1 MKLLIRQMNVSYS
14 SLCGQIE
21 LLRALSWWENYSLL
35 SVLNGITE
43 ETCFIR
49 ITLLFEKKINN
60 YFRSSSTQKKKIRT
74 PQSPPKKQQQA
85 CLEKMKT
92 VYSIHNTVSLFNPG
106 GISSWLICH
115 FSPLCVWSMCSSTV
129 INCQAFARCPF
140 TPSLQRERDPKPC

>member
-1 MKLLIRQMNVSYS
+1 MSEVVNQADECL
-14 SLCGQIE
+14 
-21 LLRALSWWENYSLL
+21 
-35 SVLNGITE
+35 
-43 ETCFIR
+43 
-49 ITLLFEKKINN
+49 LLFPLWTDRTAPCAKLMRELQSSQCIKWDHRIDLFYQDYTPLWKKIKN
-60 YFRSSSTQKKKIRT
+60 YFRSSS

-92 VYSIHNTVSLFNPG
+92 VYSIYNTVSLFNPG

-115 FSPLCVWSMCSSTV
+115 FSPLCGWSMCSSSV